1 MVEPA
6 GAALPLHDSVDGEP
20 VPLLLAE
27 SPAVVAAVE
36 VGSQRWLLPSA
47 DGSHPEQALI
57 VWISMDPY
65 GEDYD
70 VTNVMIALPGH
81 GMEDAVLVNAYD
93 SPPLAVRFILGD
105 RTSLA
110 ALQPL
115 DVAVAATLEDTFSPE
130 AHGMIWPSAS
140 DLCRRAPGPLVTSE
154 IFVQFSDLGPQF
166 ALQGDVVTEGF
177 VTAEEL
183 EDLGDDDLPL
193 VQSAAPP
200 PSRGRGR
207 GAASAAS
214 LRPRGRTRAASAEP
228 GGSAAR
234 GGRGRG
240 RSSPGQVPDVG
251 GGPSAP
257 PKALLDAISSTIRSE
272 LGSLTQRI
280 EFLEHG
286 HKAPPQA
293 PSLSRGGPP
302 GLDPLFGRGPG
313 LVPDVLGAAR
323 EAQQLLRFGAGGSH
337 APNPFAMP
345 SAGGPKAHPKG
356 PPVRVGAAA
365 KAAQAFGGL
374 ASEDLSQKAPVG
386 ASTNELLSRIA
397 SALEG
402 SRSGAA
408 TSSDT
413 AAGAAGSLAEYMNL
427 LSGASGGSDQS
438 GAGGASSRAG
448 GLWALERIKRTRR
461 ERPDLVV
468 EAAEA
473 IAKEQLGVLSGE
485 AWNWRRHVESELL
498 PVCGNFSTLKRMLVL
513 VAACLDE
520 GRVYGLEQQQALLQ
534 HVYKVLEATARDPAH
549 EMQWSWPLLGITDPA
564 GRPRSNWAPGE
575 AAALVAFHRDE
586 AALEESKRKLAG
598 GSHRADPSD
607 RGGGDDAEPWWK
619 RTAAAKAAAKAKAAA
634 AKPAGGAQ
642 PKAGASSS
650 ANPSA

>member
-6 GAALPLHDSVDGEP
+6 GAAIPLLDGVDREP
-20 VPLLLAE
+20 VPLLLAV
-27 SPAVVAAVE
+27 SPAVLAAVE

-70 VTNVMIALPGH
+70 VTNVMVALPGH
-81 GMEDAVLVNAYD
+81 GMDEAVLVNAYD
-93 SPPLAVRFILGD
+93 SPPLAVRFMLGD

-130 AHGMIWPSAS
+130 AHGMVWPSAS

-166 ALQGDVVTEGF
+166 ALQGDIVTEGF

-193 VQSAAPP
+193 VQPAAPLPARGRGRDAAAAAAPP
-200 PSRGRGR
+200 RPRVRGRATSAEPGVPSARGSRGRGR
-207 GAASAAS
+207 AV
-214 LRPRGRTRAASAEP
+214 
-228 GGSAAR
+228 
-234 GGRGRG
+234 
-240 RSSPGQVPDVG
+240 PGQVPDGG
-251 GGPSAP
+251 GGPAAP

-272 LGSLTQRI
+272 FGSITQRI
-280 EFLEHG
+280 EFLEHS

-293 PSLSRGGPP
+293 LSLSRGSPP

-323 EAQQLLRFGAGGSH
+323 EAQQLLRFGAGGAN

-345 SAGGPKAHPKG
+345 AVGGPKPHPRA
-356 PPVRVGAAA
+356 PPAKAGGMA
-365 KAAQAFGGL
+365 KAAQASGGPSFENSSPQ
-374 ASEDLSQKAPVG
+374 AQAG

-402 SRSGAA
+402 SWSGAA
-408 TSSDT
+408 TSGDT
-413 AAGAAGSLAEYMNL
+413 AAGAAGSLAEYMDL
-427 LSGASGGSDQS
+427 LSGASGASDHS
-438 GAGGASSRAG
+438 SSSGASSRSG
-448 GLWALERIKRTRR
+448 SLWALERIKRTRR

-473 IAKEQLGVLSGE
+473 IAKELLGVLSGE
-485 AWNWRRHVESELL
+485 AWN
-498 PVCGNFSTLKRMLVL
+498 
-513 VAACLDE
+513 
-520 GRVYGLEQQQALLQ
+520 
-534 HVYKVLEATARDPAH
+534 
-549 EMQWSWPLLGITDPA
+549 
-564 GRPRSNWAPGE
+564 
-575 AAALVAFHRDE
+575 
-586 AALEESKRKLAG
+586 
-598 GSHRADPSD
+598 
-607 RGGGDDAEPWWK
+607 
-619 RTAAAKAAAKAKAAA
+619 
-634 AKPAGGAQ
+634 
-642 PKAGASSS
+642 
-650 ANPSA
+650 

>member
-1 MVEPA
+1 MAAPQCGWLSSGA
-6 GAALPLHDSVDGEP
+6 GAHRLDQHGSIRRGLRRDQRDDRSPPPRDGGGG
-20 VPLLLAE
+20 A
-27 SPAVVAAVE
+27 
-36 VGSQRWLLPSA
+36 
-47 DGSHPEQALI
+47 I
-57 VWISMDPY
+57 V
-65 GEDYD
+65 
-70 VTNVMIALPGH
+70 TAC
-81 GMEDAVLVNAYD
+81 D
-93 SPPLAVRFILGD
+93 SPPLAVRFMLGD

-115 DVAVAATLEDTFSPE
+115 DVAVAAALEDTFAPS

-154 IFVQFSDLGPQF
+154 VFVQFSDLGPQF
-166 ALQGDVVTEGF
+166 ALQGDIITEGF

-183 EDLGDDDLPL
+183 EELADDDLTL
-193 VQSAAPP
+193 VQSSAPLP
-200 PSRGRGR
+200 ARGRGR
-207 GAASAAS
+207 GAAAGAS
-214 LRPRGRTRAASAEP
+214 PRPRVRGRATSAEP
-228 GGSAAR
+228 GASSAR
-234 GGRGRG
+234 GSRGRG
-240 RSSPGQVPDVG
+240 RAVPGQALDG
-251 GGPSAP
+251 GGGLSAP

-280 EFLEHG
+280 ELLEHS

-313 LVPDVLGAAR
+313 LVPDVLAAAR
-323 EAQQLLRFGAGGSH
+323 EAQQLLRFGAGGSGV
-337 APNPFAMP
+337 PNPFAMP
-345 SAGGPKAHPKG
+345 AVGGPKSRPKG
-356 PPVRVGAAA
+356 PPA
-365 KAAQAFGGL
+365 KAGGPVKASQVSGGPFCEDSSPQAP
-374 ASEDLSQKAPVG
+374 AG

-408 TSSDT
+408 TSGDT

-427 LSGASGGSDQS
+427 LSGASGASDHSGS
-438 GAGGASSRAG
+438 GGASSRAG

-598 GSHRADPSD
+598 GSHRVDPSD
-607 RGGGDDAEPWWK
+607 RVGGDDTEPWWK

-634 AKPAGGAQ
+634 AKPSGGAQ

-650 ANPSA
+650 ASPSA